1 MNIYDYIKNNNKE
14 IKEINE
20 LDALIFARLSYIHIE
35 TIKDKLP
42 ISISNL
48 SKIKDLKINKRDFEL
63 LNLLKNNQRFK
74 DLEIERCE
82 DILDKDIEE
91 QFTGIT
97 IKINSDTIFIAFRGT
112 NKNIIGFKEDMNMC
126 YGMIPSQKSSKDYLN
141 SEKVYKNIYIAGH
154 SKGGNLA
161 MYSGIYSDKK
171 HQKHIKKIYN
181 FDGPGFLKLDKKF
194 YNIKD
199 KIINYFPESSI
210 VGRMMY
216 NDNTIYAVKALK
228 EGIEAHNVYNW
239 IISNNRL
246 KQGKLKKISN
256 DFKASCDHILE
267 SIPSDRKKIIID
279 YIYSL
284 MLKGEISNIKELN
297 IKKIKLLLDNSPKL
311 TIEEKT
317 ELTNFF
323 KILIKAMLPK
333 IKKPQEINLKNLS
346 LKEHHK

>member
-1 MNIYDYIKNNNKE
+1 MNIYDYIKNNNE
-14 IKEINE
+14 ELKEINE
-20 LDALIFARLSYIHIE
+20 LDAMIFARLSYIHIE

-48 SKIKDLKINKRDFEL
+48 SKIKDLKNNKKDLEL
-63 LNLLKNNQRFK
+63 LNLIGNNKRFK
-74 DLEIERCE
+74 DLEIVRCE
-82 DILDKDIEE
+82 DILDKDLEE

-97 IKINSDTIFIAFRGT
+97 IKINSDTIFISFRGT

-126 YGMIPSQKSSKDYLN
+126 YGEIPSQLSSKEYLN
-141 SEKVYKNIYIAGH
+141 SEKVFKNIYITGH

-161 MYSGIYSDKK
+161 MYSSIYCDKK
-171 HQKHIKKIYN
+171 HQKCIKKIYN
-181 FDGPGFLKLDKKF
+181 FDGPGFLKLDKNF

-199 KIINYFPESSI
+199 KIINYFPETSI

-216 NDNTIYAVKALK
+216 NDNIIYAVKTLK

-239 IISNNRL
+239 IINNNTL
-246 KQGKLKKISN
+246 KLGKLKKISN
-256 DFKASCDHILE
+256 DFKEVCDHILE
-267 SIPSDRKKIIID
+267 AIPSSRKKIIID

-284 MLKGEISNIKELN
+284 MLNGEISNIKELN

-311 TIEEKT
+311 TIEEKK

-333 IKKPQEINLKNLS
+333 IKKPKEINIKNLS
-346 LKEHHK
+346 LKEHNK